1 MAVVATLL
9 LLLPGMCSGGRTQ
22 VLTAPVDPGGRI
34 QRQNTVH
41 RYSTTRRA
49 QATASPITELLVG
62 QSSSKC
68 CSSIASAS
76 FQSSLV
82 TRDSVKVN
90 RMVIEYVKYMI
101 YCAGKHYALISVCIL
116 FLRLLL
122 SRK

>member
-22 VLTAPVDPGGRI
+22 VLTAPIDPGGRI

-62 QSSSKC
+62 QSSSRC
-68 CSSIASAS
+68 CSSIVSTS

-90 RMVIEYVKYMI
+90 RMVIEYVT
-101 YCAGKHYALISVCIL
+101 
-116 FLRLLL
+116 
-122 SRK
+122 

>member
-22 VLTAPVDPGGRI
+22 VLTTPVDPGGRI
-34 QRQNTVH
+34 QRQNTVQ

-68 CSSIASAS
+68 CSSIVSAS

-82 TRDSVKVN
+82 TRDSVPVKVKKDS
-90 RMVIEYVKYMI
+90 Y
-101 YCAGKHYALISVCIL
+101 
-116 FLRLLL
+116 
-122 SRK
+122 